1 MTITVRFFATYRQL
15 TGKETLELQIDNTAA
30 TVTDVIEQLEQQY
43 PQFSGRLRASALV
56 AINEKYVHR
65 RQELHPNDT
74 IAFFPPVS
82 GG

>member
-1 MTITVRFFATYRQL
+1 MTITIKFFATYRQL
-15 TGKETLELQIDNTAA
+15 AGRDTSELQIDNTA

-43 PQFSGRLRASALV
+43 PQFSGKLRTNALV

-65 RQELHPNDT
+65 KKELQQGDT
-74 IAFFPPVS
+74 VAFFPPVS